1 MEAAPDTSIRQH
13 ILSGSFSAYAVKK
26 SRLLAIMP
34 LLAILGILAACG
46 GGGGGLPGSI
56 SVTGRSL
63 EIHAPKPQV
72 VEKVAFLDSEGRHR
86 LLRPIASNRQLA
98 VVNVTIV
105 NRTSTI
111 IPLLIDP
118 SAVKLGD
125 RRTRRIEA
133 MDIFEVAKV
142 IDEADPEEGNFV
154 PFLWGKVE
162 LERNTQ
168 VGGWMVF
175 DVPKG
180 LKLQSLWWNEV
191 DDIIGDFFSYYQ

>member
-1 MEAAPDTSIRQH
+1 MKTAPNTLIRPH
-13 ILSGSFSAYAVKK
+13 ILYGSVRAFVQRK
-26 SRLLAIMP
+26 SRLLVAISM
-34 LLAILGILAACG
+34 LAMLGILAACG
-46 GGGGGLPGSI
+46 GNDFTGVSR
-56 SVTGRSL
+56 VGRSL
-63 EIHAPKPQV
+63 EIYAPKPV
-72 VEKVAFLDSEGRHR
+72 LVEKVAFLDGEGRHR

-111 IPLLIDP
+111 IPLLVDP
-118 SAVKLGD
+118 SAAELGD
-125 RRTRRIEA
+125 RRTRRVEA
-133 MDIFEVAKV
+133 VDIFEVAAI

-154 PFLWGKVE
+154 PFLWGQVE

-180 LKLQSLWWNEV
+180 LNLQTLWWNEV
-191 DDIIGDFFSYYQ
+191 DDIVADYYSYYQ